1 MALHQFIEKPLKT
14 LLINNMNKAF
24 SHLRVS
30 SEYSITQGLLTINQ
44 LVECAKK
51 YSVPSLALTDKSNMF
66 AMVKFFSKCEAE
78 GIKPISGSS
87 LKVIFDEDDTSHEL
101 LFLAKNNNGHKNL
114 MKVISMAH
122 NNFTYQNPII
132 NFKDLQEFK
141 NDVIAISGG
150 KDSHLFE
157 LIKRKKNNEANN
169 RIDKFLKFFKDNFF
183 IEVQKTNRSDEH
195 EYFSNILPL
204 ACSKGVPLIAT
215 NDVLFSRPDDYET
228 HETKV
233 CINTGRTLND
243 PNREKIFSNEQYF
256 KSPKE
261 MQDLFNGFDELI
273 DNTNEIA
280 KKCNVSL
287 HAKEYFLPEYP
298 VPKEHNFDSYISE
311 LSHEKLNQL
320 IIDFDIKK
328 KEIYKQRLDYELNQI
343 KKMGFSSYFLIVYDF
358 IQWSKDNDVPVG
370 PGRGSGAGSLVAY
383 SLGITTLDPIDHGL
397 LFERFLN
404 PERISMPDFDIDFCM
419 EKRDSVIEYVS
430 KKYGAEAVSQI
441 ATFGTMAARA
451 VVRDV
456 ARAMGKP
463 YALGDRISKMIP
475 FAPGMTL
482 DRAKEEQPVFAQ
494 ATKNDPEVREVVDL
508 AYKLEGIARNV
519 GKHAGGVVIAP
530 GSLSD
535 FCPIYND
542 RQSSS
547 IMTQYDKD
555 DVEKIGLVKFDFL
568 GLRTLTVIDK
578 ALKSINRSLK
588 KGEKK
593 LNLDNIPLN
602 DPKVFELLSS
612 GKTMAVFQLESTG
625 MRDLIKKLKPT
636 KFEEITAL
644 LALYRPGPLNSGMHT
659 TFVDRKHGRSQVT
672 YPHELLEPVL
682 SETYGVIVYQEQVME
697 AARVL
702 AGYSMGQA
710 DILRRVMGK
719 KKVEEMEEQRE
730 IFIKGCDKKSI
741 PAKTAEKIFELI
753 EQFAEYGFNKSHSAA
768 YAVISYQTAFLKT
781 YYPEHFMAAVL
792 STELGNTDKIYSLI
806 KECERMNINVLK
818 PNILSS
824 NKMFLVNDAGDIEYG
839 LGAVKGVADSFI
851 KHVCEIRKSK
861 SFNDLWDFSKK
872 VDIKLGG
879 KKSLEALSQSGA
891 FDSIAPSRSIAI
903 SCIEDML
910 KDGSKNMSKQAGMSG
925 DLFSSLNDSFDPY
938 EKYKN
943 IQDMN
948 LSELL
953 SLEKKS
959 LGYYLSGHP
968 VNAIETKVNS
978 LRSIKINKLNYDTKK
993 ASLVVLINSVRQIK
1007 DKKGKPLTFI
1017 NFDDGSGVMDG
1028 IVPSEVLEDCH
1039 EILKDGKIL
1048 VVKGAVE
1055 IDDYRSKEIGD
1066 AMFRMRVKEVKSL
1079 DEELLRK
1086 IQEVTLNLEKSD
1098 LFSLEELSDKLEKL
1112 NKELWKSSGCILNVK
1127 VITNDSEAIID
1138 LGDKFKFEPTLSNLS
1153 LLDEAFG
1160 KNALEI

>member
-1 MALHQFIEKPLKT
+1 MKNI
-14 LLINNMNKAF
+14 F
-24 SHLRVS
+24 SHLRIS
-30 SEYSITQGLLTINQ
+30 SEFSISQGLLTINQ
-44 LVECAKK
+44 IVDCAQKNNIP
-51 YSVPSLALTDKSNMF
+51 SVALTDKSNMF
-66 AMVKFFSKCEAE
+66 AMVKFFNKCEAA
-78 GIKPISGSS
+78 GIKPISGSAIR
-87 LKVIFDEDDTSHEL
+87 VIFDGDDSSHDL
-101 LFLAKNNNGHKNL
+101 LCLAKNNDGHRNL
-114 MKVISMAH
+114 MQVISSAH
-122 NNFTYQNPII
+122 NNYNYQSPII
-132 NFKDLQEFK
+132 NFDDLKTFKD
-141 NDVIAISGG
+141 DIVVISGG
-150 KDSHLFE
+150 KDSHIYE
-157 LIKRKKNNEANN
+157 LSKQNKLEEIENK
-169 RIDKFLKFFKDNFF
+169 IDDFLMVFKDDFF
-183 IEVQKTNRSDEH
+183 IEVQKTNRPDEID
-195 EYFSNILPL
+195 YFSNILPL
-204 ACSKGVPLIAT
+204 SSKKGVPLIAT
-215 NDVLFSRPDDYET
+215 NDVLFAKKDDYEI

-233 CINTGRTLND
+233 CINTGKTLND
-243 PNREKIFSNEQYF
+243 PNREKPFSDEQYF
-256 KSPKE
+256 KSSDE
-261 MQDLFNGFDELI
+261 MQKLFNGFDELI
-273 DNTNEIA
+273 DNTNEVA

-287 HAKEYFLPEYP
+287 HTKGYFLPEYP
-298 VPKEHNFDSYISE
+298 VPKEHDFDSFLVD
-311 LSHEKLNQL
+311 LSTKRLSSLIDKFEKAKQ
-320 IIDFDIKK
+320 K
-328 KEIYKQRLDYELNQI
+328 IYLQRLEYELNQI

-419 EKRDSVIEYVS
+419 EKRDSVIDYVS
-430 KKYGAEAVSQI
+430 KKYGADAVSQI

-494 ATKNDPEVREVVDL
+494 AAKNDAEVREVVDL

-547 IMTQYDKD
+547 VMTQYDKD

-578 ALKSINRSLK
+578 ALKSININLK
-588 KGEKK
+588 NK
-593 LNLDNIPLN
+593 LDLDNIPM
-602 DPKVFELLSS
+602 DDQKVFDLLSS

-659 TFVDRKHGRSQVT
+659 TFVDRKHGKSPVT

-697 AARVL
+697 SARVL
-702 AGYSMGQA
+702 AGYSMGEA

-719 KKVEEMEEQRE
+719 KKIEEMEEQRE
-730 IFIKGCDKKSI
+730 IFIKGCEKKSI
-741 PAKTAEKIFELI
+741 PEKKANKIFELI

-792 STELGNTDKIYSLI
+792 STELGNTDKIHALI
-806 KECERMNINVLK
+806 QECKRMGIKVLK
-818 PNILSS
+818 PNILTS
-824 NKMFLVNDAGDIEYG
+824 NKMFLVNNNSDIEYG
-839 LGAVKGVADSFI
+839 LGAIKGVADAFI
-851 KHVCEIRKSK
+851 QHVCQVRKSNE
-861 SFNDLWDFSKK
+861 FNDLWDFSKK

-891 FDSIAPSRSIAI
+891 FDSIAPSRSVAV

-910 KDGSKNMSKQAGMSG
+910 KDGSNNSSKQTAMSG
-925 DLFSSLNDSFDPY
+925 DLFSSLNESFDPY

-943 IQDMN
+943 ITDIG
-948 LSELL
+948 LSKLL

-968 VNAIETKVNS
+968 VNAIEK
-978 LRSIKINKLNYDTKK
+978 KINKLRSKTISKLDHDTKK
-993 ASLVVLINSVRQIK
+993 ASIVCLVNSVRQIK

-1017 NFDDGSGVMDG
+1017 NFDDGTGVMDG
-1028 IVPSEVLEDCH
+1028 VVPSEVLDNCH
-1039 EILKDGKIL
+1039 TILKEGQIL
-1048 VVKGAVE
+1048 IVKGVVE
-1055 IDDYRSKEIGD
+1055 IDDYRSKELGD
-1066 AMFRMRVKEVKSL
+1066 AMFRMRVKEVHSLDAELSKKVKDVVINLEESELISL
-1079 DEELLRK
+1079 DE
-1086 IQEVTLNLEKSD
+1086 
-1098 LFSLEELSDKLEKL
+1098 FSDKLEKV
-1112 NKELWKSSGCILNVK
+1112 KREFWTTSGCNLFVK
-1127 VITNDSEAIID
+1127 VITKDSEAIID
-1138 LGDKFKFEPTLSNLS
+1138 VGEKFRFEPTIENLNF
-1153 LLDEAFG
+1153 LDDIFG

>member
-1 MALHQFIEKPLKT
+1 MKNI
-14 LLINNMNKAF
+14 F
-24 SHLRVS
+24 SHLRIS
-30 SEYSITQGLLTINQ
+30 SEFSISQGLLTINQ
-44 LVECAKK
+44 IVDCAQKNNIP
-51 YSVPSLALTDKSNMF
+51 SVALTDKSNMF
-66 AMVKFFSKCEAE
+66 AMVKFFNKCEAA

-87 LKVIFDEDDTSHEL
+87 IRVIFDGDDSSHDL
-101 LFLAKNNNGHKNL
+101 LCLAKNNDGHRNL
-114 MKVISMAH
+114 MQAISSAH
-122 NNFTYQNPII
+122 NNYNYQSPII
-132 NFKDLQEFK
+132 NFDDLKNFKD
-141 NDVIAISGG
+141 DIVVISGG
-150 KDSHLFE
+150 KDSHIYE
-157 LIKRKKNNEANN
+157 LSKQNKLVEIEN
-169 RIDKFLKFFKDNFF
+169 RIDDFLMVFKDDFF
-183 IEVQKTNRSDEH
+183 IEVQKTNRPDELD
-195 EYFSNILPL
+195 YFSNILPL
-204 ACSKGVPLIAT
+204 SSKKGIPLIAT
-215 NDVLFSRPDDYET
+215 NDVLFAKKDDYEI

-233 CINTGRTLND
+233 CINTGKTLND
-243 PNREKIFSNEQYF
+243 PNREKPFSDEQYF
-256 KSPKE
+256 KSSDE
-261 MQDLFNGFDELI
+261 MQKLFNGFDELI
-273 DNTNEIA
+273 DNTNEVA

-287 HAKEYFLPEYP
+287 HTKGYFLPEYP
-298 VPKEHNFDSYISE
+298 VPEEHDFDSFLVD
-311 LSHEKLNQL
+311 LSTKRLSRLIDKFEKSKQ
-320 IIDFDIKK
+320 KK
-328 KEIYKQRLDYELNQI
+328 YLQRLEYELNQI
-343 KKMGFSSYFLIVYDF
+343 KKMGFSSYFLIVFDF

-419 EKRDSVIEYVS
+419 EKRDSVIDYVS
-430 KKYGAEAVSQI
+430 KKYGADAVSQI

-494 ATKNDPEVREVVDL
+494 AAKNDPEVREVVDL

-547 IMTQYDKD
+547 VMTQYDKD

-578 ALKSINRSLK
+578 ALKSININLK
-588 KGEKK
+588 DK
-593 LNLDNIPLN
+593 LDLDNIPM
-602 DPKVFELLSS
+602 DDQKVFDLLSS

-659 TFVDRKHGRSQVT
+659 TFVDRKHGKSPVT
-672 YPHELLEPVL
+672 YPHDLLEPVL

-697 AARVL
+697 SARVL
-702 AGYSMGQA
+702 AGYSMGEA

-719 KKVEEMEEQRE
+719 KKIEEMEEQRE
-730 IFIKGCDKKSI
+730 IFVKGCKKNSI
-741 PAKTAEKIFELI
+741 PEKKANKIFELI

-768 YAVISYQTAFLKT
+768 YAVISYQTAYLKT

-792 STELGNTDKIYSLI
+792 STELGNTDKIHALI
-806 KECERMNINVLK
+806 QECKRMGIKVLK
-818 PNILSS
+818 PNILTS
-824 NKMFLVNDAGDIEYG
+824 NKMFLVNNNSDIEYG
-839 LGAVKGVADSFI
+839 LGAVKGVADAFI
-851 KHVCEIRKSK
+851 QHVCQVRKTNK
-861 SFNDLWDFSKK
+861 FNDLWDFSKK

-891 FDSIAPSRSIAI
+891 FDSIAPSRSIAV

-910 KDGSKNMSKQAGMSG
+910 KDGSNNSSKQAAMSG
-925 DLFSSLNDSFDPY
+925 DLFSSLNESFDPY

-943 IQDMN
+943 TLDIG

-968 VNAIETKVNS
+968 VNAIEK
-978 LRSIKINKLNYDTKK
+978 KINKLRSKTISKLDHDTKK
-993 ASLVVLINSVRQIK
+993 ASIVCLINSVRQIK

-1017 NFDDGSGVMDG
+1017 NFDDGTGVMDG
-1028 IVPSEVLEDCH
+1028 VVPSEVLENCH
-1039 EILKDGKIL
+1039 SILKEGQI
-1048 VVKGAVE
+1048 VIVKGIVE
-1055 IDDYRSKEIGD
+1055 IDDYRSKELGN
-1066 AMFRMRVKEVKSL
+1066 AMFRMRVKEVHSLDSELSKKINDVVVNLEESELMSL
-1079 DEELLRK
+1079 DE
-1086 IQEVTLNLEKSD
+1086 
-1098 LFSLEELSDKLEKL
+1098 FSDKLEKV
-1112 NKELWKSSGCILNVK
+1112 KREFWTTSGCNLFVK
-1127 VITNDSEAIID
+1127 VITKDSEAIID
-1138 LGDKFKFEPTLSNLS
+1138 IGEKFRFVPTIENLNF
-1153 LLDEAFG
+1153 LDDIFG

>member
-1 MALHQFIEKPLKT
+1 MKNI
-14 LLINNMNKAF
+14 F
-24 SHLRVS
+24 SHLRIS
-30 SEYSITQGLLTINQ
+30 SEFSISQGLLTINQ
-44 LVECAKK
+44 IVDCAQKNNIP
-51 YSVPSLALTDKSNMF
+51 SVALTDKSNMF
-66 AMVKFFSKCEAE
+66 AMVKFFNKCEAA

-87 LKVIFDEDDTSHEL
+87 IRVIFDGDDSSHDL
-101 LFLAKNNNGHKNL
+101 LCLAKNNDGHRNL
-114 MKVISMAH
+114 MQVISSAH
-122 NNFTYQNPII
+122 NNYNYQSPII
-132 NFKDLQEFK
+132 NFDDLKTFKD
-141 NDVIAISGG
+141 DIVVISGG
-150 KDSHLFE
+150 KDSHIYE
-157 LIKRKKNNEANN
+157 LSKQNKLEEIENK
-169 RIDKFLKFFKDNFF
+169 IDDFLMVFKDDFF
-183 IEVQKTNRSDEH
+183 IEVQKTNRPDEID
-195 EYFSNILPL
+195 YFSNILPL
-204 ACSKGVPLIAT
+204 SSKKGVPLIAT
-215 NDVLFSRPDDYET
+215 NDVLFAKKDDYEI

-233 CINTGRTLND
+233 CINTGKTLND
-243 PNREKIFSNEQYF
+243 PNREKPFSDEQYF
-256 KSPKE
+256 KSSDE
-261 MQDLFNGFDELI
+261 MQKLFNGFDELI
-273 DNTNEIA
+273 DNTNEVA

-287 HAKEYFLPEYP
+287 HTKGYFLPEYP
-298 VPKEHNFDSYISE
+298 VPKEHDFDSFLVD
-311 LSHEKLNQL
+311 LSTKRLSSLIDKFEKAKQ
-320 IIDFDIKK
+320 K
-328 KEIYKQRLDYELNQI
+328 IYLQRLEYELNQI

-419 EKRDSVIEYVS
+419 EKRDSVIDYVS
-430 KKYGAEAVSQI
+430 KKYGADAVSQI

-494 ATKNDPEVREVVDL
+494 AAKNDAEVREVVDL

-547 IMTQYDKD
+547 VMTQYDKD

-578 ALKSINRSLK
+578 ALKSINISLK
-588 KGEKK
+588 NK
-593 LNLDNIPLN
+593 LDLDNIPM
-602 DPKVFELLSS
+602 DDQKVFDLLSS

-659 TFVDRKHGRSQVT
+659 TFVDRKHGKSPVT

-697 AARVL
+697 SARVL
-702 AGYSMGQA
+702 AGYSMGEA

-719 KKVEEMEEQRE
+719 KKIEEMEEQRE
-730 IFIKGCDKKSI
+730 IFVKGCEKNSI
-741 PAKTAEKIFELI
+741 PEKKANKIFELI

-792 STELGNTDKIYSLI
+792 STELGNTDKIHALI
-806 KECERMNINVLK
+806 QECKRMGIKVLK
-818 PNILSS
+818 PNILTS
-824 NKMFLVNDAGDIEYG
+824 NKMFLVNNNSDIEYG
-839 LGAVKGVADSFI
+839 LGAIKGVADAFVQ
-851 KHVCEIRKSK
+851 HVCQARKSNK
-861 SFNDLWDFSKK
+861 FNDLWDFSKK

-891 FDSIAPSRSIAI
+891 FDSIAPSRSVAV

-910 KDGSKNMSKQAGMSG
+910 KDGSNNSSKQTAMSG
-925 DLFSSLNDSFDPY
+925 DLFSSLNESFDPY

-943 IQDMN
+943 ITDIG

-968 VNAIETKVNS
+968 VNAIEK
-978 LRSIKINKLNYDTKK
+978 KINKLRSKTISKLDHDTKK
-993 ASLVVLINSVRQIK
+993 ASIVCLVNSVRQIK

-1017 NFDDGSGVMDG
+1017 NFDDGTGVMDG
-1028 IVPSEVLEDCH
+1028 VVSSEVLDNCH
-1039 EILKDGKIL
+1039 TILKEGQIL
-1048 VVKGAVE
+1048 IVKGVVE
-1055 IDDYRSKEIGD
+1055 IDDYRSKELGD
-1066 AMFRMRVKEVKSL
+1066 AMFRMRVKEVHSLDAELSKKVKDVVINLEESELISL
-1079 DEELLRK
+1079 DE
-1086 IQEVTLNLEKSD
+1086 
-1098 LFSLEELSDKLEKL
+1098 FSDKLEKV
-1112 NKELWKSSGCILNVK
+1112 KREFWTTSGCNLFVK
-1127 VITNDSEAIID
+1127 VITKDSEAIID
-1138 LGDKFKFEPTLSNLS
+1138 VGEKFRFEPTIENLNF
-1153 LLDEAFG
+1153 LDDIFG

>member
-1 MALHQFIEKPLKT
+1 MEKT
-14 LLINNMNKAF
+14 F

-44 LVECAKK
+44 LVDCATKH
-51 YSVPSLALTDKSNMF
+51 SVPSLALTDKSNMF
-66 AMVKFFSKCEAE
+66 AMVKFFNKCENA

-87 LKVIFDEDDTSHEL
+87 IRVIFDGDDSSHEL
-101 LFLAKNNNGHKNL
+101 LCLAKNNNGHKSL
-114 MKVISMAH
+114 MRAISKAH
-122 NNFTYQNPII
+122 NNYLYQTPIL
-132 NFKDLQEFK
+132 NFSDLEEFK
-141 NDVIAISGG
+141 NDVVVVSGG

-157 LIKRKKNNEANN
+157 LVKRKKIDEATS
-169 RIDKFLKFFKDNFF
+169 RIDKFLQVFKDDFF
-183 IEVQKTNRSDEH
+183 IEIQKTNRPYEQEFLTSML
-195 EYFSNILPL
+195 SISS
-204 ACSKGVPLIAT
+204 SKGVPLIAT
-215 NDVLFSRPDDYET
+215 NDVLFSQKDDYEI

-243 PNREKIFSNEQYF
+243 PNREKPFSNEQYF
-256 KSPKE
+256 KTPDE
-261 MQDLFNGFDELI
+261 MSNLFIDLDELI
-273 DNTNEIA
+273 KNTNEVA
-280 KKCNVSL
+280 KKCNVSI
-287 HAKEYFLPEYP
+287 HTKGYFLPEYP
-298 VPKEHNFDSYISE
+298 VPDEHDFDSYIAE
-311 LSHEKLNQL
+311 LSNTKLIKLISNFEKE
-320 IIDFDIKK
+320 KK
-328 KEIYKQRLDYELNQI
+328 DVYKQRLDYELNQI

-383 SLGITTLDPIDHGL
+383 SLGITTLDPIAHGL

-430 KKYGAEAVSQI
+430 HKYGSEAVSQI

-494 ATKNDPEVREVVDL
+494 AAKNDSEVREVVDL

-578 ALKSINRSLK
+578 ALKSINKSFNN
-588 KGEKK
+588 GEER

-730 IFIKGCDKKSI
+730 IFVKGCDKNSI

-768 YAVISYQTAFLKT
+768 YAVISYQTAYLKA

-792 STELGNTDKIYSLI
+792 STELGNTDKIHALI
-806 KECERMNINVLK
+806 QECKRMNINVLN

-824 NKMFLVNDAGDIEYG
+824 SKMFVVNKEGDIDYG
-839 LGAVKGVADSFI
+839 LGAIKGVADTFI
-851 KHVCEIRKSK
+851 RHVCEIRKSNA
-861 SFNDLWDFSKK
+861 FNDLWDFSKK

-891 FDSIAPSRSIAI
+891 FDSIAPSRSVAI

-910 KDGSKNMSKQAGMSG
+910 KDGSKNTFKQAGMSG
-925 DLFSSLNDSFDPY
+925 DLFSSLNDNFDPY

-943 IQDMN
+943 TLDMS

-968 VNAIETKVNS
+968 VNAIETKIDR
-978 LRSIKINKLNYDTKK
+978 LRSTKIHKLDHNSKK

-1028 IVPSEVLEDCH
+1028 IVTSETLEDCH
-1039 EILKDGKIL
+1039 EILKEGKIL
-1048 VVKGAVE
+1048 VVKGSVE
-1055 IDDYRSKEIGD
+1055 IDDYRSKEIGN
-1066 AMFRMRVKEVKSL
+1066 AMFRMRVKEVQSL
-1079 DEELLRK
+1079 DKELLKK
-1086 IQEVTLNLEKSD
+1086 IKEVTLNIEKSD
-1098 LFSLEELSDKLEKL
+1098 LFSLEDFSEKLEKL
-1112 NKELWKSSGCILNVK
+1112 NKELWKSSGCNLNVK
-1127 VITNDSEAIID
+1127 VITNNSEAIID
-1138 LGDKFKFEPTLSNLS
+1138 MGDRYKFEPTLSNLS
-1153 LLDEAFG
+1153 LLDETFG

>member
-1 MALHQFIEKPLKT
+1 MKNI
-14 LLINNMNKAF
+14 F
-24 SHLRVS
+24 SHLRIS
-30 SEYSITQGLLTINQ
+30 SEFSISQGLLTINQ
-44 LVECAKK
+44 IVDCAQKNNIP
-51 YSVPSLALTDKSNMF
+51 SVALTDKSNMF
-66 AMVKFFSKCEAE
+66 AMVKLFNKCEAA

-87 LKVIFDEDDTSHEL
+87 IRVIFDGDDSSHDL
-101 LFLAKNNNGHKNL
+101 LCLAKNNDGHRNL
-114 MKVISMAH
+114 MQVISYAH
-122 NNFTYQNPII
+122 NNYNYQSPII
-132 NFKDLQEFK
+132 NFDDLKTFKD
-141 NDVIAISGG
+141 NIVVISGG
-150 KDSHLFE
+150 KDSHIYE
-157 LIKRKKNNEANN
+157 LSKQNKLEEIESK
-169 RIDKFLKFFKDNFF
+169 IDDFLMVFKDDFF
-183 IEVQKTNRSDEH
+183 IEVQKTNRPDEID
-195 EYFSNILPL
+195 YFSNILPL
-204 ACSKGVPLIAT
+204 SSKKGVPLIAT
-215 NDVLFSRPDDYET
+215 NDVLFAKKDDYEI

-233 CINTGRTLND
+233 CINTGKTLND
-243 PNREKIFSNEQYF
+243 PNREKPFSEEQYF
-256 KSPKE
+256 KSSDE
-261 MQDLFNGFDELI
+261 MQKLFNGFDELI
-273 DNTNEIA
+273 DNTNEVA

-287 HAKEYFLPEYP
+287 HTKGYFLPEYP
-298 VPKEHNFDSYISE
+298 VPKEHDFDSFLVD
-311 LSHEKLNQL
+311 LSTKRLLSLIDKFEKAKQKTYL
-320 IIDFDIKK
+320 
-328 KEIYKQRLDYELNQI
+328 QRLEYELNQI

-419 EKRDSVIEYVS
+419 EKRDSVIDYVS
-430 KKYGAEAVSQI
+430 KKYGADAVSQI

-494 ATKNDPEVREVVDL
+494 AAKNDAEVREVVDL
-508 AYKLEGIARNV
+508 SYKLEGIARNV

-547 IMTQYDKD
+547 VMTQYDKD

-578 ALKSINRSLK
+578 ALKSININLK
-588 KGEKK
+588 DK
-593 LNLDNIPLN
+593 LDLDNIPM
-602 DPKVFELLSS
+602 DDQKVFDLLSS
-612 GKTMAVFQLESTG
+612 GKTMAIFQLESTG

-659 TFVDRKHGRSQVT
+659 TFVDRKHGKSPVT

-697 AARVL
+697 SARVL
-702 AGYSMGQA
+702 AGYSMGEA

-719 KKVEEMEEQRE
+719 KKIEEMEEQRE
-730 IFIKGCDKKSI
+730 IFVKGCEKNSI
-741 PAKTAEKIFELI
+741 PEKKANKIFELI

-792 STELGNTDKIYSLI
+792 STELGNTDKIHALI
-806 KECERMNINVLK
+806 QECKRMGIKVLK
-818 PNILSS
+818 PNILTS
-824 NKMFLVNDAGDIEYG
+824 NKMFLVNNNSDIEYG
-839 LGAVKGVADSFI
+839 LGAIKGVADAFI
-851 KHVCEIRKSK
+851 QHVCQVRKSNE
-861 SFNDLWDFSKK
+861 FNDLWDFSKK

-891 FDSIAPSRSIAI
+891 FDSIAPSRSVAV

-910 KDGSKNMSKQAGMSG
+910 KDGSNNSSKQTAMSG
-925 DLFSSLNDSFDPY
+925 DLFSSLNESFDPY

-943 IQDMN
+943 ITDIG

-968 VNAIETKVNS
+968 VNAIEK
-978 LRSIKINKLNYDTKK
+978 KINKLRSKTISKLDHDTKK
-993 ASLVVLINSVRQIK
+993 ASIVCLVNSVRQIK

-1017 NFDDGSGVMDG
+1017 NFDDGTGVMDG
-1028 IVPSEVLEDCH
+1028 VVPSEVLDNCH
-1039 EILKDGKIL
+1039 TILKEGQIL
-1048 VVKGAVE
+1048 IVKGVVE
-1055 IDDYRSKEIGD
+1055 IDDYRSKELGD
-1066 AMFRMRVKEVKSL
+1066 AMFRMRVKEVHSLDSELSNKVKDVVINLEESELISL
-1079 DEELLRK
+1079 DE
-1086 IQEVTLNLEKSD
+1086 
-1098 LFSLEELSDKLEKL
+1098 FSDKLEKV
-1112 NKELWKSSGCILNVK
+1112 KREFWTTSGCNLFVK

-1138 LGDKFKFEPTLSNLS
+1138 IGEKFRFEPTIENLNF
-1153 LLDEAFG
+1153 LDDIFG

>member
-1 MALHQFIEKPLKT
+1 MKNI
-14 LLINNMNKAF
+14 F
-24 SHLRVS
+24 SHLRIS
-30 SEYSITQGLLTINQ
+30 SEFSISQGLLTINQ
-44 LVECAKK
+44 IVDCAQKNNIP
-51 YSVPSLALTDKSNMF
+51 SVALTDKSNMF
-66 AMVKFFSKCEAE
+66 AMVKFFNKCEAA

-87 LKVIFDEDDTSHEL
+87 IRVIFDGDDSSHDL
-101 LFLAKNNNGHKNL
+101 LCLAKNNDGHRNL
-114 MKVISMAH
+114 MQVISSAH
-122 NNFTYQNPII
+122 NNYNYQSPII
-132 NFKDLQEFK
+132 NFDDLKTFKD
-141 NDVIAISGG
+141 DIVVISGG
-150 KDSHLFE
+150 KDSHIYE
-157 LIKRKKNNEANN
+157 LSKQNKLEEIENK
-169 RIDKFLKFFKDNFF
+169 IDDFLMVFKDDFF
-183 IEVQKTNRSDEH
+183 IEVQKTNRSDEID
-195 EYFSNILPL
+195 YFSNILPL
-204 ACSKGVPLIAT
+204 SSKKGVPLIAT
-215 NDVLFSRPDDYET
+215 NDVLFAKKDDYEI

-233 CINTGRTLND
+233 CINTGKTLND
-243 PNREKIFSNEQYF
+243 PNREKPFSDEQYF
-256 KSPKE
+256 KSSDE
-261 MQDLFNGFDELI
+261 MQKLFNGFDELI
-273 DNTNEIA
+273 DNTNEVA

-287 HAKEYFLPEYP
+287 HTKGYFLPEYP
-298 VPKEHNFDSYISE
+298 VPKEHDFDSFLVD
-311 LSHEKLNQL
+311 LSTKRLSSLIDKFEKAKQKTYL
-320 IIDFDIKK
+320 
-328 KEIYKQRLDYELNQI
+328 QRLEYELNQI

-419 EKRDSVIEYVS
+419 EKRDSVIDYVS
-430 KKYGAEAVSQI
+430 KKYGADAVSQI

-494 ATKNDPEVREVVDL
+494 AAKNDAEVREVVDL

-547 IMTQYDKD
+547 VMTQYDKD

-578 ALKSINRSLK
+578 ALKSININLK
-588 KGEKK
+588 NK
-593 LNLDNIPLN
+593 LDLDNIPM
-602 DPKVFELLSS
+602 DDQKVFDLLSS

-659 TFVDRKHGRSQVT
+659 TFVDRKHGKSPVT

-697 AARVL
+697 SARVL
-702 AGYSMGQA
+702 AGYSMGEA

-719 KKVEEMEEQRE
+719 KKIEEMEEQRE
-730 IFIKGCDKKSI
+730 IFVKGCEKNSI
-741 PAKTAEKIFELI
+741 PEKKANKIFELI

-792 STELGNTDKIYSLI
+792 STELGNTDKIHALI
-806 KECERMNINVLK
+806 QECKRMGIKVLK
-818 PNILSS
+818 PNILTS
-824 NKMFLVNDAGDIEYG
+824 NKMFLVNNNSDIEYG
-839 LGAVKGVADSFI
+839 LGAIKGVADAFI
-851 KHVCEIRKSK
+851 QHVCQVRKSNK
-861 SFNDLWDFSKK
+861 FNDLWDFSKK

-891 FDSIAPSRSIAI
+891 FDSIAPSRSVAV

-910 KDGSKNMSKQAGMSG
+910 KDGSNNSSKQTAMSG
-925 DLFSSLNDSFDPY
+925 DLFSSLNESFDPY

-943 IQDMN
+943 ITDIG

-968 VNAIETKVNS
+968 VNAIEK
-978 LRSIKINKLNYDTKK
+978 KINKLRSKTISTLDHDTKK
-993 ASLVVLINSVRQIK
+993 ASIVCLVNSVRQIK

-1017 NFDDGSGVMDG
+1017 NFDDGTGVMDG
-1028 IVPSEVLEDCH
+1028 VVPSEVLENCH
-1039 EILKDGKIL
+1039 TILKEGQIL
-1048 VVKGAVE
+1048 IVKGVVE
-1055 IDDYRSKEIGD
+1055 IDDYRSKELGD
-1066 AMFRMRVKEVKSL
+1066 AMFRMRVKEVHSLDSELSKKVKDVVINLEESELISL
-1079 DEELLRK
+1079 DE
-1086 IQEVTLNLEKSD
+1086 
-1098 LFSLEELSDKLEKL
+1098 FSDKLEKV
-1112 NKELWKSSGCILNVK
+1112 KREFWTTSGCNLFVK

-1138 LGDKFKFEPTLSNLS
+1138 IGEKFRFEPTIENLNF
-1153 LLDEAFG
+1153 LDDIFG

>member
-1 MALHQFIEKPLKT
+1 MKNI
-14 LLINNMNKAF
+14 F
-24 SHLRVS
+24 SHLRIS
-30 SEYSITQGLLTINQ
+30 SEFSISQGLLTINQ
-44 LVECAKK
+44 IVDCAQKNNIP
-51 YSVPSLALTDKSNMF
+51 SVALTDKSNMF
-66 AMVKFFSKCEAE
+66 AMVKFFNKCEAA

-87 LKVIFDEDDTSHEL
+87 IRVIFDGDDSSHDL
-101 LFLAKNNNGHKNL
+101 LCLAKNNDGHRNL
-114 MKVISMAH
+114 MQVISSAH
-122 NNFTYQNPII
+122 NNYNYQSPII
-132 NFKDLQEFK
+132 NFDDLKTFKD
-141 NDVIAISGG
+141 DIVVISGG
-150 KDSHLFE
+150 KDSHIYE
-157 LIKRKKNNEANN
+157 LSKQNKLEEIENK
-169 RIDKFLKFFKDNFF
+169 IDDFLMVFKDDFF
-183 IEVQKTNRSDEH
+183 IEVQKTNRPDEID
-195 EYFSNILPL
+195 YFSNILPL
-204 ACSKGVPLIAT
+204 SSKKGVPLIAT
-215 NDVLFSRPDDYET
+215 NDVLFAKKDDYEI

-233 CINTGRTLND
+233 CINTGKTLND
-243 PNREKIFSNEQYF
+243 PNREKPFSDEQYF
-256 KSPKE
+256 KSSDE
-261 MQDLFNGFDELI
+261 MQKLFNGFDELI
-273 DNTNEIA
+273 DNTNEVA

-287 HAKEYFLPEYP
+287 HTKGYFLPEYP
-298 VPKEHNFDSYISE
+298 VPKEHDFDSFLVD
-311 LSHEKLNQL
+311 LSTKRLSSLIDKFEKAKQ
-320 IIDFDIKK
+320 K
-328 KEIYKQRLDYELNQI
+328 IYLQRLEYELNQI

-419 EKRDSVIEYVS
+419 EKRDSVIDYVS
-430 KKYGAEAVSQI
+430 KKYGADAVSQI

-494 ATKNDPEVREVVDL
+494 AAKNDAEVREVVDL

-547 IMTQYDKD
+547 VMTQYDKD

-578 ALKSINRSLK
+578 ALKSININLK
-588 KGEKK
+588 NK
-593 LNLDNIPLN
+593 LDLDNIPM
-602 DPKVFELLSS
+602 DDQKVFDLLSS

-659 TFVDRKHGRSQVT
+659 TFVDRKHGKSPVT

-697 AARVL
+697 SARVL
-702 AGYSMGQA
+702 AGYSMGEA

-719 KKVEEMEEQRE
+719 KKIEEMEEQRE
-730 IFIKGCDKKSI
+730 IFVKGCEKKSI
-741 PAKTAEKIFELI
+741 PEKKANKIFELI

-792 STELGNTDKIYSLI
+792 STELGNTDKIHALI
-806 KECERMNINVLK
+806 QECKRMGIKVLK
-818 PNILSS
+818 PNILTS
-824 NKMFLVNDAGDIEYG
+824 NKMFLVNNNSDIEYG
-839 LGAVKGVADSFI
+839 LGAIKGVADAFI
-851 KHVCEIRKSK
+851 QHVCQVRKSNE
-861 SFNDLWDFSKK
+861 FNDLWDFSKK

-891 FDSIAPSRSIAI
+891 FDSIAPSRSVAV

-910 KDGSKNMSKQAGMSG
+910 KDGSNNSSKQTAMSG
-925 DLFSSLNDSFDPY
+925 DLFSSLNESFDPY

-943 IQDMN
+943 ITDIG

-968 VNAIETKVNS
+968 VNAIEK
-978 LRSIKINKLNYDTKK
+978 KINKLRSKTISKLDHDTKK
-993 ASLVVLINSVRQIK
+993 ASIVCLVNSVRQIK

-1017 NFDDGSGVMDG
+1017 NFDDGTGVMDG
-1028 IVPSEVLEDCH
+1028 VVPSEVLDNCH
-1039 EILKDGKIL
+1039 TILKEGQIL
-1048 VVKGAVE
+1048 IVKGVVE
-1055 IDDYRSKEIGD
+1055 IDDYRSKELGD
-1066 AMFRMRVKEVKSL
+1066 AMFRMRVKEVHSLDAELSKKVKDVVINLEESELISL
-1079 DEELLRK
+1079 DE
-1086 IQEVTLNLEKSD
+1086 
-1098 LFSLEELSDKLEKL
+1098 FSDKLEKV
-1112 NKELWKSSGCILNVK
+1112 KREFWTTSGCNLFVK
-1127 VITNDSEAIID
+1127 VITKDSEAIID
-1138 LGDKFKFEPTLSNLS
+1138 VGEKFRFEPTIENLNF
-1153 LLDEAFG
+1153 LDDIFG

>member
-1 MALHQFIEKPLKT
+1 MKNI
-14 LLINNMNKAF
+14 F
-24 SHLRVS
+24 SHLRIS
-30 SEYSITQGLLTINQ
+30 SEFSISQGLLTINQ
-44 LVECAKK
+44 IVDCAQKNNIP
-51 YSVPSLALTDKSNMF
+51 SVALTDKSNMF
-66 AMVKFFSKCEAE
+66 AMVKFFNKCEAA

-87 LKVIFDEDDTSHEL
+87 IRVIFDGDDSSHDL
-101 LFLAKNNNGHKNL
+101 LCLAKNNDGHRNL
-114 MKVISMAH
+114 MQVISSAH
-122 NNFTYQNPII
+122 NNYNYQSPII
-132 NFKDLQEFK
+132 NFDDLKTFKD
-141 NDVIAISGG
+141 DIVVISGG
-150 KDSHLFE
+150 KDSHIYE
-157 LIKRKKNNEANN
+157 LSKQNKLEEIENK
-169 RIDKFLKFFKDNFF
+169 IDDFLMVFKDDFF
-183 IEVQKTNRSDEH
+183 IEVQKTNRPDEID
-195 EYFSNILPL
+195 YFSNILPL
-204 ACSKGVPLIAT
+204 SSKKGVPLIAT
-215 NDVLFSRPDDYET
+215 NDVLFAKKDDYEI

-233 CINTGRTLND
+233 CINTGKTLND
-243 PNREKIFSNEQYF
+243 PNREKPFSDEQYF
-256 KSPKE
+256 KSSDE
-261 MQDLFNGFDELI
+261 MQKLFNGFDELI
-273 DNTNEIA
+273 DNTNEVA

-287 HAKEYFLPEYP
+287 HTKGYFLPEYP
-298 VPKEHNFDSYISE
+298 VPKEHDFDSFLVD
-311 LSHEKLNQL
+311 LSTKRLSSLIDKFEKAKQTTYL
-320 IIDFDIKK
+320 
-328 KEIYKQRLDYELNQI
+328 QRLEYELNQI

-419 EKRDSVIEYVS
+419 EKRDSVIDYVS
-430 KKYGAEAVSQI
+430 KKYGADAVSQI

-494 ATKNDPEVREVVDL
+494 AAKNDAEVREVVDL

-547 IMTQYDKD
+547 VMTQYDKD

-578 ALKSINRSLK
+578 ALKSININLK
-588 KGEKK
+588 NK
-593 LNLDNIPLN
+593 LDLDNIPM
-602 DPKVFELLSS
+602 DDQKVFDLLSS

-659 TFVDRKHGRSQVT
+659 TFVDRKHGKSPVT

-697 AARVL
+697 SARVL
-702 AGYSMGQA
+702 AGYSMGEA

-719 KKVEEMEEQRE
+719 KKIEEMEEQRE
-730 IFIKGCDKKSI
+730 IFVKGCEKNSI
-741 PAKTAEKIFELI
+741 PEKKANKIFELI

-792 STELGNTDKIYSLI
+792 STELGNTDKIHALI
-806 KECERMNINVLK
+806 QECKRMGIKVLK
-818 PNILSS
+818 PNILTS
-824 NKMFLVNDAGDIEYG
+824 NKMFLVNNNSDIEYG
-839 LGAVKGVADSFI
+839 LGAIKGVADAFI
-851 KHVCEIRKSK
+851 QHVCQVRKSNK
-861 SFNDLWDFSKK
+861 FNDLWDFSKK

-891 FDSIAPSRSIAI
+891 FDSIAPSRSVAV

-910 KDGSKNMSKQAGMSG
+910 KDGSNNSSKQTAMSG
-925 DLFSSLNDSFDPY
+925 DLFSSLNESFDPY

-943 IQDMN
+943 ITDIG

-968 VNAIETKVNS
+968 VNAIEK
-978 LRSIKINKLNYDTKK
+978 KINKLRSKTISKLDHDTKK
-993 ASLVVLINSVRQIK
+993 ASIVCLVNSVRQIK

-1017 NFDDGSGVMDG
+1017 NFDDGTGVMDG
-1028 IVPSEVLEDCH
+1028 VVPSEVLDNCH
-1039 EILKDGKIL
+1039 TILKEGQIL
-1048 VVKGAVE
+1048 IVKGVVE
-1055 IDDYRSKEIGD
+1055 IDDYRSKELGD
-1066 AMFRMRVKEVKSL
+1066 AMFRMRVKEVHSLDAELSKKVKDVVINLEESELISL
-1079 DEELLRK
+1079 DE
-1086 IQEVTLNLEKSD
+1086 
-1098 LFSLEELSDKLEKL
+1098 FSDKLEKV
-1112 NKELWKSSGCILNVK
+1112 KREFWTTSGCNLFVK
-1127 VITNDSEAIID
+1127 VITKDSEAIID
-1138 LGDKFKFEPTLSNLS
+1138 IGEKFRFVPTIENLNF
-1153 LLDEAFG
+1153 LDDIFG

>member
-1 MALHQFIEKPLKT
+1 MKNI
-14 LLINNMNKAF
+14 F
-24 SHLRVS
+24 SHLRIS
-30 SEYSITQGLLTINQ
+30 SEFSISQGLLTINQ
-44 LVECAKK
+44 IVDCAQKNNIP
-51 YSVPSLALTDKSNMF
+51 SVALTDKSNMF
-66 AMVKFFSKCEAE
+66 AMVKFFNKCEAA

-87 LKVIFDEDDTSHEL
+87 IRVIFDGDDSSHDL
-101 LFLAKNNNGHKNL
+101 LCLAKNNDGHRNL
-114 MKVISMAH
+114 MQVISSAH
-122 NNFTYQNPII
+122 NNYNYQSPII
-132 NFKDLQEFK
+132 NFDDLKTFKD
-141 NDVIAISGG
+141 DIVVISGG
-150 KDSHLFE
+150 KDSHIYE
-157 LIKRKKNNEANN
+157 LSKQNKLEEIENK
-169 RIDKFLKFFKDNFF
+169 IDDFLMVFKDDFF
-183 IEVQKTNRSDEH
+183 IEVQKTNRPDEID
-195 EYFSNILPL
+195 YFSNILPL
-204 ACSKGVPLIAT
+204 SSKKGVPLIAT
-215 NDVLFSRPDDYET
+215 NDVLFAKKDDYEI

-233 CINTGRTLND
+233 CINTGKTLND
-243 PNREKIFSNEQYF
+243 PNREKPFSDEQYF
-256 KSPKE
+256 KSSDE
-261 MQDLFNGFDELI
+261 MQKLFNGFDELI
-273 DNTNEIA
+273 DNTNEVA
-280 KKCNVSL
+280 KKCNVSI
-287 HAKEYFLPEYP
+287 HTKGYFLPEYP
-298 VPKEHNFDSYISE
+298 VPKEHDFDSFLVD
-311 LSHEKLNQL
+311 LSTKRLSSLIDKFEKAKQTTYL
-320 IIDFDIKK
+320 
-328 KEIYKQRLDYELNQI
+328 QRLEYELNQI

-419 EKRDSVIEYVS
+419 EKRDSVIDYVS
-430 KKYGAEAVSQI
+430 KKYGADAVSQI

-494 ATKNDPEVREVVDL
+494 AAKNDAEVREVVDL

-547 IMTQYDKD
+547 VMTQYDKD

-578 ALKSINRSLK
+578 ALKSININLK
-588 KGEKK
+588 NK
-593 LNLDNIPLN
+593 LDLDNIPM
-602 DPKVFELLSS
+602 DDQKVFDLLSS

-659 TFVDRKHGRSQVT
+659 TFVDRKHGKSPVT

-697 AARVL
+697 SARVL
-702 AGYSMGQA
+702 AGYSMGEA

-719 KKVEEMEEQRE
+719 KKIEEMEEQRE
-730 IFIKGCDKKSI
+730 IFIKGCEKKSI
-741 PAKTAEKIFELI
+741 PEKKANKIFELI

-792 STELGNTDKIYSLI
+792 STELGNTDKIHALI
-806 KECERMNINVLK
+806 QECKRMGIKVLK
-818 PNILSS
+818 PNILTS
-824 NKMFLVNDAGDIEYG
+824 NKMFLVNNNSDIEYG
-839 LGAVKGVADSFI
+839 LGAIKGVADAFI
-851 KHVCEIRKSK
+851 QHVCQVRKSNE
-861 SFNDLWDFSKK
+861 FNDLWDFSKK

-891 FDSIAPSRSIAI
+891 FDSIAPSRSVAV

-910 KDGSKNMSKQAGMSG
+910 KDGSNNSSKQTAMSG
-925 DLFSSLNDSFDPY
+925 DLFSSLNESFDPY

-943 IQDMN
+943 ITDIG

-968 VNAIETKVNS
+968 VNAIEK
-978 LRSIKINKLNYDTKK
+978 KINKLRSKTISKLDHDTKK
-993 ASLVVLINSVRQIK
+993 ASIVCLVNSVRQIK

-1017 NFDDGSGVMDG
+1017 NFDDGTGVMDG
-1028 IVPSEVLEDCH
+1028 VVPSEVLDNCH
-1039 EILKDGKIL
+1039 TILKEGQIL
-1048 VVKGAVE
+1048 IVKGVVE
-1055 IDDYRSKEIGD
+1055 IDDYRSKELGD
-1066 AMFRMRVKEVKSL
+1066 AMFRMRVKEVHSLDAELSKKVKDVVINLEESELISL
-1079 DEELLRK
+1079 DE
-1086 IQEVTLNLEKSD
+1086 
-1098 LFSLEELSDKLEKL
+1098 FSDKLEKV
-1112 NKELWKSSGCILNVK
+1112 KREFWTTSGCNLFVK
-1127 VITNDSEAIID
+1127 VITKDSEAIID
-1138 LGDKFKFEPTLSNLS
+1138 VGEKFRFEPTIENLNF
-1153 LLDEAFG
+1153 LDDIFG